1 MNYTDVKYIM
11 DLLESMDG
19 VIAITPANIS
29 GFVSHTQSINSDDD
43 IAPGAVNTSDI
54 SLTVLDIKSNASLY
68 TGKEFRY
75 CKGYAG
81 DAQRTKLT
89 VPASLYVQRD
99 DLAIYARGKQITV
112 TSGTE
117 SQTYTTMETPGAL
130 VLKEGVLTVLYPV
143 EPYAEKYSLTGA
155 TLIGPTVPDMSSYE
169 HGIAEDYARA
179 GKSYSIGADTVI
191 TTQVL
196 TITGTW
202 YLDTLTYEMH
212 DKGLFTAD
220 RPKRGTGGQFSIT
233 GYDRMTAFDADFLS
247 VFDGVTTESITA
259 AELLTKL
266 CAAADVPL
274 AQQTRHNESVK
285 VAVPED
291 QESLTGT
298 QILTWLGELMGC
310 SWRINTAGE
319 LESIWFAAADTQ
331 LTLDDYVSFDYEA
344 FFVAPVDKVMT
355 GSAYAETTGFAGT
368 GANTLVVSE
377 NVLLPYTTEEDLQSY
392 SQGILDIASVVPEY
406 RPGTLSGYANPTIR
420 PGDIISVESDDGDME
435 AVCVT
440 QMAETGFVLNI
451 TSSGNQRRETQNF
464 SNLNNTV
471 LKKTVAELQK
481 QVGSFPELW
490 EKSIADTVAAITGA
504 MGGTRVDLFKPGTT
518 QPSGTAYLYDSEDIK
533 TAKKLLVMNAGG
545 IAFYDNGF
553 NVDSHSASV
562 PSFVVMDNQG
572 RVNAAAILVGIL
584 TAIRI
589 QSADGKSFWDLGT
602 GRMEMTG
609 NFRTT
614 NGNYMMEMWAAVLA
628 LFDGNN
634 MRTRIY
640 TTGTEN
646 SIGNVQVFSGS
657 VTEEGGMQPGS
668 RLAQVQP
675 SYIECGADQNGN
687 CDGIIRAGTVNAD
700 AGIHAGAEITASKNI
715 VTSQAVCFNAVR
727 PRDGQNTLMTNWK
740 RGTELTA
747 NDWVLVGSTIAP
759 YSEVET

>member
-1 MNYTDVKYIM
+1 MNYANVKYIM
-11 DLLESMDG
+11 DLLESTDG

-29 GFVSHTQSINSDDD
+29 GFVSHTQSINSDGD

-75 CKGYAG
+75 RKGYAG

-89 VPASLYVQRD
+89 VPASLYVPRD
-99 DLAIYARGKQITV
+99 DLTIYARGKQITV
-112 TSGTE
+112 ISGTE
-117 SQTYTTMETPGAL
+117 SQTYATMETPGAL
-130 VLKEGVLTVLYPV
+130 VLKDDVLTVLYPV
-143 EPYAEKYSLTGA
+143 EPYAEKYSITGV

-169 HGIAEDYARA
+169 HGIAEDYARE
-179 GKSYSIGADTVI
+179 GESYVIGADTVI
-191 TTQVL
+191 TTEVL
-196 TITGTW
+196 MITGTR

-247 VFDGVTTESITA
+247 VFDGVATESITA

-266 CAAADVPL
+266 CTAAGVPL
-274 AQQTRHNESVK
+274 AQQTRHNGSVK

-310 SWRINTAGE
+310 SWHINTAGE

-331 LTLDDYVSFDYEA
+331 LTMDDYVSFDYEA

-368 GANTLVVSE
+368 GANTLVISE
-377 NVLLPYTTEEDLQSY
+377 NSLLPYTTEEDLQSY
-392 SQGILDIASVVPEY
+392 SQGILNIASVVPEY

-420 PGDIISVESDDGDME
+420 PGDIISVESDDGGME
-435 AVCVT
+435 SVCVT
-440 QMAETGFVLNI
+440 QMTETGFVLNI
-451 TSSGNQRRETQNF
+451 TSSGNQRRETQNYG
-464 SNLNNTV
+464 NLNNTI
-471 LKKTVAELQK
+471 LKKSIAELQQ

-545 IAFYDNGF
+545 IAFYNNGF
-553 NVDSHSASV
+553 NVDDPSSSV
-562 PSFVVMDNQG
+562 PAFVVMDNQG

-584 TAIRI
+584 TAIKI
-589 QSADGKSFWDLGT
+589 QSADGKSFWDLAT
-602 GRMEMTG
+602 GNMEMTG
-609 NFRTT
+609 NFKTVAGSLSAEAWGGVFSMKRAGKEWVGISTSAADDR
-614 NGNYMMEMWAAVLA
+614 NGSGY
-628 LFDGNN
+628 
-634 MRTRIY
+634 
-640 TTGTEN
+640 
-646 SIGNVQVFSGS
+646 VQVYEYVGGQDTGRM
-657 VTEEGGMQPGS
+657 TE
-668 RLAQVQP
+668 
-675 SYIECGADQNGN
+675 
-687 CDGIIRAGTVNAD
+687 II
-700 AGIHAGAEITASKNI
+700 GAE
-715 VTSQAVCFNAVR
+715 VR
-727 PRDGQNTLMTNWK
+727 THR
-740 RGTELTA
+740 
-747 NDWVLVGSTIAP
+747 VLVGSGTNYAKVKADGKIEFRSDT
-759 YSEVET
+759 YGVEIGKYGANLNNANWVYMTDKNGTSYRVLADIG

>member
-1 MNYTDVKYIM
+1 MNYADVKYIM
-11 DLLESMDG
+11 DLLESTDG

-43 IAPGAVNTSDI
+43 VAPGAVNTSDI
-54 SLTVLDIKSNASLY
+54 ALTVLDIKSNASLY
-68 TGKEFRY
+68 TGREFRY
-75 CKGYAG
+75 HKGYAG
-81 DAQRTKLT
+81 DAQRTELT

-99 DLAIYARGKQITV
+99 DLTIYTQGKQITV
-112 TSGTE
+112 ISGTE
-117 SQTYTTMETPGAL
+117 SQTYATMETPGAL
-130 VLKEGVLTVLYPV
+130 VLKDNVLTVLYPV
-143 EPYAEKYSLTGA
+143 EPYAEKYSITGV

-169 HGIAEDYARA
+169 HGIAEDYVRE

-196 TITGTW
+196 MITGTQ
-202 YLDTLTYEMH
+202 YLDTLIYEMH

-247 VFDGVTTESITA
+247 VFDGVATESITA

-266 CAAADVPL
+266 CTAADVPL
-274 AQQTRHNESVK
+274 AQQTRHNESVR

-298 QILTWLGELMGC
+298 QILIWLGELMGC
-310 SWRINTAGE
+310 SWHINTAGE

-331 LTLDDYVSFDYEA
+331 LTMDDYVSFDYEA

-368 GANTLVVSE
+368 GANTLVISE
-377 NVLLPYTTEEDLQSY
+377 NSLLPYTTEEDLQSY

-420 PGDIISVESDDGDME
+420 PGDIISVESDDGDTE
-435 AVCVT
+435 LVCVT
-440 QMAETGFVLNI
+440 QMTETGFVLNI
-451 TSSGNQRRETQNF
+451 TSSGNQRRETQNYG
-464 SNLNNTV
+464 NLNNTI
-471 LKKTVAELQK
+471 LKKNIAELQQ

-553 NVDSHSASV
+553 NVDSPSASV

-589 QSADGKSFWDLGT
+589 QSADGKSFWDLAT

-609 NFRTT
+609 NFKTVAGALSAKLWAGAFSMDRAGKRWVGISTSAT
-614 NGNYMMEMWAAVLA
+614 DDRNGSGMVEVLEYLGGADTGRKTSIIGGTVTADSVTVGKGTDFAFLRAREPIALRSDTYGVYIGKYGADLRNAYWVNMTDKNGTSYRVLA
-628 LFDGNN
+628 D
-634 MRTRIY
+634 
-640 TTGTEN
+640 
-646 SIGNVQVFSGS
+646 IG
-657 VTEEGGMQPGS
+657 
-668 RLAQVQP
+668 
-675 SYIECGADQNGN
+675 
-687 CDGIIRAGTVNAD
+687 
-700 AGIHAGAEITASKNI
+700 
-715 VTSQAVCFNAVR
+715 
-727 PRDGQNTLMTNWK
+727 
-740 RGTELTA
+740 
-747 NDWVLVGSTIAP
+747 
-759 YSEVET
+759 